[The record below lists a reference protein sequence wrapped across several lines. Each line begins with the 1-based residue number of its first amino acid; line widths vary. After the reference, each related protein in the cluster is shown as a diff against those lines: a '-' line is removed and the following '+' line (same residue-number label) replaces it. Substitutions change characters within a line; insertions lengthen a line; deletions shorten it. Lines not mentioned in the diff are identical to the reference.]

1 MLDMRTEGREEGK
14 CRVSATQDLTAGKHL
29 YKYKIDDYA

>member
-1 MLDMRTEGREEGK
+1 MLDMRTEGREEAK

-29 YKYKIDDYA
+29 YKQIDDDYA